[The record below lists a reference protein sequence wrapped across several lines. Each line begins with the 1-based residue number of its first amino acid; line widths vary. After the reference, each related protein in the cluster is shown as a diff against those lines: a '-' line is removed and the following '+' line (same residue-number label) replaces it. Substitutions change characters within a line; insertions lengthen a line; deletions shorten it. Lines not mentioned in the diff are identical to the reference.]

1 MIIPVQVIKMD
12 KFSMIIGLILAVL
25 MVSFGAVL
33 VYSSPSG
40 GDSYT
45 ADNAIKTATQYVT
58 GDETYKFDGMADS
71 LNMSASGS
79 PAADTHVIAIE
90 FTSTH
95 GGYGDRKDAMVI
107 QVLTPHTAVIT
118 VEKGRVTSAVMDE
131 SWDMMTEKSVSTS
144 PVTMPKLDGTAGDR
158 DGSIPP
164 A

>member
-1 MIIPVQVIKMD
+1 MD

-33 VYSSPSG
+33 VYSAPQG
-40 GDSYT
+40 GDLYT
-45 ADNAIKTATQYVT
+45 ADNALKTAKQYVT
-58 GDETYKFDGMADS
+58 DDETYRFDGMADS
-71 LNMSASGS
+71 LNMSASVS
-79 PAADTHVIAIE
+79 PAADMHVIAIE

-118 VEKGRVTSAVMDE
+118 VEKGRVTSAIMDD
-131 SWDMMTEKSVSTS
+131 SWDMLTEKSVST
-144 PVTMPKLDGTAGDR
+144 PPAAMPKLNGTAGDR

-164 A
+164 V